1 MRTENNIRVTKLS
14 LANMFCQ
21 IWMALFLFSIGGL
34 IYITFRSE
42 NLRMFAW
49 AKELGISNY
58 VWNIRESFGDIQI
71 NDFVKYSLPDGL
83 WLLAYLLIV
92 DTIWNDSERFKV
104 FFISAL
110 PVIAISSEIMQMFG
124 LMHGVFDFYDLC
136 CYLGALLVYKL
147 LKL

>member
-1 MRTENNIRVTKLS
+1 
-14 LANMFCQ
+14 
-21 IWMALFLFSIGGL
+21 
-34 IYITFRSE
+34 
-42 NLRMFAW
+42 MFAW